1 MSDTATAPPPDEALE
16 AARWNLEPLVEDG
29 GPERALAQ
37 LDEAQERSE
46 AFAERYRGKLG
57 ELDPAQ
63 FAEAMR
69 ELEAISDLAGRAGT
83 YASLAF
89 SVDTLSPEVGSLMQQ
104 VRERSAALQTT
115 LLFFDLEWNELDD
128 DQARRIYDAP
138 ELEFCR
144 HHLRMERRY
153 RPHQLSEPEERI
165 LTETSVTGPGAFARL
180 FTEQTSAITVELAD
194 ADGPLQLMEAL
205 SRLQDPN
212 RERRAEA
219 AEAVTAA
226 LEPGLRTRAFIF
238 NTLLQDKATKDR
250 LRSFDNWLAARN
262 LDNEASDESVQ
273 ALIEAVVGRYDLA
286 RRWYRLKARMLG
298 LDRLADYDR
307 VAPLAEAER
316 HVPYDEARELV
327 LDCYTGF
334 SPELGAT
341 AAEFFTGDYIDAP
354 PAPGKR
360 GGAFCSYAVPTAHPY
375 VMLNYTSRPG
385 DVLTMAHELGHG
397 VHAAL
402 SRPRGVFEFGTPLTV
417 AETASIFGETIV
429 LGRLLEQ
436 AADDSERLS
445 LLGSS
450 LDGAVG
456 AVFRQ
461 VAMNR
466 FEDRVH
472 RERRES
478 GELSVD
484 AFAAAW
490 TDTQT
495 DLLGD
500 SVDLSDGYSS
510 WWSYVPHFIATPG
523 YVYAYSYG
531 HLLALSVY
539 SRYEEEGAG
548 FVESYVDLLRAGGS
562 RPPEGLGEIVGVDLT
577 DPGFWNAGLD
587 LIERQLERAEETAET
602 VSG

>member
-1 MSDTATAPPPDEALE
+1 MSDATIPADEALAE
-16 AARWNLEPLVEDG
+16 ARWNLEPLVEDG

-37 LDEAQERSE
+37 LDEAQERAD
-46 AFAERYRGKLG
+46 AFAERYRGELA
-57 ELDPAQ
+57 ELDGAGL
-63 FAEAMR
+63 AEAMR

-83 YASLAF
+83 YASLRF
-89 SVDTLSPEVGSLMQQ
+89 SVDTLSPEVGALMQD
-104 VRERSAALQTT
+104 VRERGAALQTT
-115 LLFFDLEWNELDD
+115 LLFFELEWNDLPEERAEELLAAD
-128 DQARRIYDAP
+128 
-138 ELEFCR
+138 ELAFCR
-144 HHLRMERRY
+144 HYLKMERRY

-165 LTETSVTGPGAFARL
+165 LTETSVTGAGAFSRL

-194 ADGPLQLMEAL
+194 TAEPLQLMEAL
-205 SRLQDPN
+205 SRLQDPD

-219 AEAVTAA
+219 AGAVTEA
-226 LEPGLRTRAFIF
+226 LEPGLRTRAFIY
-238 NTLLQDKATKDR
+238 NTLLADKATRDR
-250 LRSFDNWLAARN
+250 LRSFDHWLAARN
-262 LDNEASDESVQ
+262 LDNEASDESVE
-273 ALIEAVVGRYDLA
+273 ALVEAVIGRYDIA

-298 LDRLADYDR
+298 LERLADYDR

-316 HVPYDEARELV
+316 HVPYGEARELV
-327 LDCYTGF
+327 LDCYRGF

-341 AAEFFTGDYIDAP
+341 AEEFFTGDYIDAP
-354 PAPGKR
+354 PLPGKR
-360 GGAFCSYAVPTAHPY
+360 GGAFCSYAVPSAHPY

-397 VHAAL
+397 VHASL
-402 SRPRGVFEFGTPLTV
+402 SRPRGIYEFGTPLTV

-472 RERRES
+472 DERRTT

-484 AFAAAW
+484 AFASAW
-490 TDTQT
+490 TDTQA

-500 SVDLSDGYSS
+500 SVELSDGYSS
-510 WWSYVPHFIATPG
+510 WWSYVPHFISTPG

-539 SRYEEEGAG
+539 GRYEAEGEG
-548 FVESYVDLLRAGGS
+548 FVDSYLDLLRAGGS
-562 RPPEGLGEIVGVDLT
+562 MPPEELGEIVGVDLT

-587 LIERQLERAEETAET
+587 LIERQLARAEETAAAI
-602 VSG
+602 S